1 MLAREAHFLS
11 GLLAF
16 LTREHRGI
24 AREHRGIA
32 SEHPKRDT
40 PSFKKKDA
48 VRLRRPIASLSVHKR
63 SY

>member
-24 AREHRGIA
+24 AREH
-32 SEHPKRDT
+32 PKRDT

-48 VRLRRPIASLSVHKR
+48 VLRRPIAS
-63 SY
+63 